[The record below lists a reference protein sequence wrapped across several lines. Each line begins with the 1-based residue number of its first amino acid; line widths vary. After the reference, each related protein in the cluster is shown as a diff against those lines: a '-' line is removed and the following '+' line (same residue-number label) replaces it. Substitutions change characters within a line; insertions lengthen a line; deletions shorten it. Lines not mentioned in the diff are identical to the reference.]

1 MEGIRG
7 PAAAREERKN
17 RARCKNKKLSWRRF
31 LASSLTSPRCCSSPV
46 APRVLLD
53 GVACILPVVSRG
65 GAAAGRAHRVLGKE
79 KERERER
86 ALVLLPLPLPFLF
99 SLFSLSL
106 SELLLSLSL
115 SLPPSPPLL
124 IRSDVS
130 LDITGTH
137 WQRQR
142 DREKKTRSLERAPP
156 RESTKRE
163 SDDRSIGFSSFF
175 YCCLSTFAPFSTTN
189 PFNLPPPPCCR
200 SASRTRRTPPRP
212 PASSFP
218 SIENR
223 SRFPRG
229 GGRGR
234 RRLRQRRSRLWN
246 TRPPLSSA

>member
-1 MEGIRG
+1 MCRIVLPLSFPIPFPELSLCIFFAFKERERCRDSALSPYPSMEGIRG

-115 SLPPSPPLL
+115 SP
-124 IRSDVS
+124 
-130 LDITGTH
+130 
-137 WQRQR
+137 
-142 DREKKTRSLERAPP
+142 
-156 RESTKRE
+156 
-163 SDDRSIGFSSFF
+163 
-175 YCCLSTFAPFSTTN
+175 
-189 PFNLPPPPCCR
+189 
-200 SASRTRRTPPRP
+200 
-212 PASSFP
+212 SFP
-218 SIENR
+218 S
-223 SRFPRG
+223 PLDPL
-229 GGRGR
+229 GRVSGYHR
-234 RRLRQRRSRLWN
+234 DTLAETERQRK
-246 TRPPLSSA
+246 

>member
-1 MEGIRG
+1 MASPVSCPSSAAVGRQQAAPIVFWERRKRENERG
-7 PAAAREERKN
+7 PLCFC
-17 RARCKNKKLSWRRF
+17 RCL
-31 LASSLTSPRCCSSPV
+31 
-46 APRVLLD
+46 
-53 GVACILPVVSRG
+53 
-65 GAAAGRAHRVLGKE
+65 
-79 KERERER
+79 
-86 ALVLLPLPLPFLF
+86 
-99 SLFSLSL
+99 SLFCSLCSL
-106 SELLLSLSL
+106 FLSRSYCSLSL

-156 RESTKRE
+156 RESTKRA

-223 SRFPRG
+223 SPFPRG